1 MKAFETIRLETDSRG
16 VARLTLNR
24 PTRHNALDAKM
35 ISELTE
41 AAQHIAADPAAR
53 VVVLTATGKSFC
65 AGADL
70 EWMKQQ
76 FDASSED
83 RSREAKRPATMLRA
97 IDELPNFVIGVVEG
111 ATY

>member
-1 MKAFETIRLETDSRG
+1 MTAFNTIRLETDSRG

-24 PTRHNALDAKM
+24 PARHNALDAKM
-35 ISELTE
+35 IAELTQ
-41 AAQHIAADPAAR
+41 AARHIDSDPAVR
-53 VVVLTATGKSFC
+53 VVVLAANGKSFC

-83 RSREAKRPATMLRA
+83 RSREAKRLATMLRA
-97 IDELPNFVIGVVEG
+97 IDELPKFLIG
-111 ATY
+111 